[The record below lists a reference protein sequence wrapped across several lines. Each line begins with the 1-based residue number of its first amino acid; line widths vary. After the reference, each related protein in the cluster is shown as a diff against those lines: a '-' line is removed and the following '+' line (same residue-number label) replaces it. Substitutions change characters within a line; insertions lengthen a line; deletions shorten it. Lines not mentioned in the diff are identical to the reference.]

1 MIHFLYFGQQ
11 QQRSWEPR
19 QELASQ
25 LASRSGP
32 SLPTMAQLTRI
43 FAAFMCSLVM
53 ALSFL
58 IFLNG
63 PINDVVA
70 AHPLLTLA
78 EQVFFAGVI
87 CALGVVLFTGIPLA
101 VVAWRSTPR
110 IRFLL
115 TAPFLALVLP
125 LLTFMHP
132 GIIAVDVFFFGY
144 TILAA
149 MIWRTTPR
157 KSFLSIIPFLFFA
170 LLFLSIILTTLLP
183 RILPDDFVGLLG
195 TMVSNVLGYG
205 LPIIGNL
212 GNVIVGLIFYSIPVL
227 STIAINRAMRE
238 ATLPEKWFRFAR
250 IPSRLVV
257 FALLV
262 MFLGLLFWGVYLV
275 VFAPAMLFSL
285 SSPLLPSNPWLLTL
299 IGMLISVIVAV
310 RALSSDR

>member
-1 MIHFLYFGQQ
+1 
-11 QQRSWEPR
+11 
-19 QELASQ
+19 
-25 LASRSGP
+25 
-32 SLPTMAQLTRI
+32 MAQLTRI

-53 ALSFL
+53 A
-58 IFLNG
+58 
-63 PINDVVA
+63 
-70 AHPLLTLA
+70 
-78 EQVFFAGVI
+78 FFASVI

-110 IRFLL
+110 VRFLL

-125 LLTFMHP
+125 LLAPFLALVLPLLRFMHP
-132 GIIAVDVFFFGY
+132 VIIAVDVFFFGY
-144 TILAA
+144 TVLAA

-170 LLFLSIILTTLLP
+170 LLFLSVILTPLLSL
-183 RILPDDFVGLLG
+183 ILPDDLVGLLG
-195 TMVSNVLGYG
+195 NMVNNVLGYG

-212 GNVIVGLIFYSIPVL
+212 GNVIVGLIFYSVPVL

-262 MFLGLLFWGVYLV
+262 MFLGLLFWGSTWLCSH
-275 VFAPAMLFSL
+275 LQCFSR
-285 SSPLLPSNPWLLTL
+285 SVPLCCLLIPGCSRSL
-299 IGMLISVIVAV
+299 ACSY
-310 RALSSDR
+310 R